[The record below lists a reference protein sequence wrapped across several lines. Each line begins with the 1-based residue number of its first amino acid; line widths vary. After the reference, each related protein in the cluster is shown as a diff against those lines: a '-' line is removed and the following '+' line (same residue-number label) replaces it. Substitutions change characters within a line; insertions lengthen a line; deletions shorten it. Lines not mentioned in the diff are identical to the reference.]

1 MPKITMDFYTS
12 VFKDSKVGSVHRF
25 GDDVPGP
32 AGKVMTGTITLCGQE
47 FMVLNGGPNGDQ
59 SKFTDAIS
67 FMIELE
73 TQEEVDYYWE
83 ALVADGG
90 SPGRCGW
97 LKDRYG
103 LSWQVVPKALGE
115 LMNDPDPVK
124 ARAVTA
130 AMLKMD
136 KLDSAG
142 LHAAYD
148 GATKES

>member
-1 MPKITMDFYTS
+1 
-12 VFKDSKVGSVHRF
+12 
-25 GDDVPGP
+25 
-32 AGKVMTGTITLCGQE
+32 
-47 FMVLNGGPNGDQ
+47 
-59 SKFTDAIS
+59 
-67 FMIELE
+67 MIELE